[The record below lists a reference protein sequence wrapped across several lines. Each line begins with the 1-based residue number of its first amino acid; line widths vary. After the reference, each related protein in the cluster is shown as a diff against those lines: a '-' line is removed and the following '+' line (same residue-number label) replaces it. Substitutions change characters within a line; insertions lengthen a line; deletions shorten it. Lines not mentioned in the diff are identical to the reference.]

1 MWTSVLLSPL
11 HVSPCQ
17 KKKERKKQNP
27 RLQHPANWVLVP
39 KCRRESLDTKQA
51 GEGCSGK
58 GDLPT
63 SRPGRS
69 WEEEEE
75 GGRRGFVLVFISS
88 NEMCSMNTDQG
99 CVSPSRSKGTK
110 HCCDKA
116 QHTTDLLFL
125 WTILCG
131 ESGEDDDW
139 DESQPRPQLIR
150 LAEPLRWQ

>member
-1 MWTSVLLSPL
+1 MDVDERSAFSFFACITML
-11 HVSPCQ
+11 
-17 KKKERKKQNP
+17 KKRRKERKK
-27 RLQHPANWVLVP
+27 P
-39 KCRRESLDTKQA
+39 KHSLATSSQLGLSFKCHRESLDTKQA

-69 WEEEEE
+69 WEEE
-75 GGRRGFVLVFISS
+75 GGCRGFVLVFISS

-116 QHTTDLLFL
+116 QHTTDLLFFGL
-125 WTILCG
+125 YFTVRAGKTTIGMNRSQHHNLCV
-131 ESGEDDDW
+131 
-139 DESQPRPQLIR
+139 
-150 LAEPLRWQ
+150 